1 MAFIMEYVCE
11 ALAAL
16 AWLGSPTPPLALRE
30 MASLL
35 SQGMHAQHPARGEMP
50 QRPTSPPPEGN
61 LIDNPRKKLNPPTY
75 FILQEVFPHL
85 LLTSKII

>member
-35 SQGMHAQHPARGEMP
+35 SQGMQAQHPAQGGDA
-50 QRPTSPPPEGN
+50 PETHQS
-61 LIDNPRKKLNPPTY
+61 LPRRKLN
-75 FILQEVFPHL
+75 
-85 LLTSKII
+85 